1 MFDYL
6 VVEAGFAGATIA
18 ERLAQMAGHEVLL
31 CDRRPHL
38 GRNAYYQ

>member
-18 ERLAQMAGHEVLL
+18 ERLRSDARTRGADL
-31 CDRRPHL
+31 
-38 GRNAYYQ
+38 